1 MKNLSVILVACII
14 LSNSCKSETT
24 QENNTR
30 SNPVNYMVLLDLSD
44 RLITTGQSER
54 DIEIIKAVF
63 AEFSR
68 TVRKNLVINSSDK
81 FQVIIAPQK
90 GIPYNAGDFEN
101 LLFIDMGSLNAG
113 VKLSTLVGF
122 ENNLDIALINL
133 YKKANLGNKSSD
145 YPGTGLWQFF
155 NENLGYLAEKR
166 YDNKLVILTDGYFDL
181 EDYSRQLADGE
192 RYPTTSFLGSVRNK
206 SEWKAIMEKNDLG
219 LIPVKKQ
226 FPGMRVIVAEINP
239 KYDFQYETDM
249 LIYVWKK
256 WCSEMQIPVTEVML
270 KTSLPQTISL
280 LDAKING
287 KSL

>member
-1 MKNLSVILVACII
+1 MKNLNIILIACIV
-14 LSNSCKSETT
+14 LSISCK
-24 QENNTR
+24 QEPQLDNSSR

-44 RLITTGQSER
+44 RLIINGQAER

-90 GIPYNAGDFEN
+90 GIPYNAEDFEN
-101 LLFIDMGSLNAG
+101 LLFIDMGTLNAG
-113 VKLSTLVGF
+113 IKLNTLTGF

-133 YKKANLGNKSSD
+133 YKKANLGSKSSD

-155 NENLGYLAEKR
+155 NENMGYLAEKR
-166 YDNKLVILTDGYFDL
+166 YENKLVILTDGYFDL
-181 EDYSRQLADGE
+181 EDYSRQLADGK
-192 RYPTTSFLGSVRNK
+192 RFPTTSFLASVRNK
-206 SEWKAIMEKNDLG
+206 SDWRTLMEKNDLG

-256 WCSEMQIPVTEVML
+256 WCAEMQIPVTEVML

-287 KSL
+287 NSL